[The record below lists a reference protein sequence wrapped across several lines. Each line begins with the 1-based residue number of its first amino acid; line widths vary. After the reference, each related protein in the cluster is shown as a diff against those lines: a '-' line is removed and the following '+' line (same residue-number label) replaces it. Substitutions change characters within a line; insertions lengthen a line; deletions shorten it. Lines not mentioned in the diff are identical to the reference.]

1 MSLNY
6 RGLEDHEL
14 LRLIANGDHDA
25 LGVLYDRYGRLVYS
39 VAFASVGRAEVAA
52 EIVQD
57 VFMRIWEKAGTYK
70 SDQGKVITWLASITR
85 YRAIDVLRRLKVR
98 PESNLISWEIQNLHL
113 FEENDPHPIEDAVE
127 LSMQRQRVRAAL
139 AQLPENQRMVLAY
152 AYFQGYTNSE
162 IAELIHE
169 PLGTVKT
176 RIRLGMQKLRAVML
190 EDRITLDKS
199 EE

>member
-70 SDQGKVITWLASITR
+70 PDQGKVITWLASITR

>member
-70 SDQGKVITWLASITR
+70 PDQGKVITWLASITR

-190 EDRITLDKS
+190 EERITLDKS